1 MELIVLWWMIEED
14 EEDDGDAVEDDGEV
28 VVPSPFLCQIL
39 YEAPGYHR
47 AKHRNR
53 HRGEEDKAIGRTT
66 HFVGNQLAQNSG
78 KGQLPRCAEP
88 DEDVCAY
95 EVITP
100 FAVAATIEPIKARPV
115 VVMKKY
121 RRPKISDMRPMSA
134 YPMASESVHASD
146 THMTFGL
153 GPMSALIS

>member
-95 EVITP
+95 EVIYAICCSCHDRADQGQASCGDEEISP
-100 FAVAATIEPIKARPV
+100 PEDIRHAANERVP
-115 VVMKKY
+115 
-121 RRPKISDMRPMSA
+121 D
-134 YPMASESVHASD
+134 
-146 THMTFGL
+146 GQ
-153 GPMSALIS
+153 